1 MIDFIIHFDDHLKTL
16 IASQGPW
23 IYPILMAIF
32 FGETGLVILPFL
44 PGDTLLIACGITA
57 AENLLNPWLLSVL
70 LPIGAILG
78 DITNYWIARGFRRVV
93 ERGGKVPLVSEQLLA
108 RAHEVFEKH
117 GGKAVLMGRWI
128 PLVRTVVPFTAG
140 LIKMSFK
147 RFVAYSVAGNFLWV
161 GLFLWAGYGFGHI
174 KIVKENMPLVFMI
187 LFGCIVV
194 SLTLGAMRHAR
205 MSNKA
210 AAASG
215 VHPSPTS
222 PQ

>member
-16 IASQGPW
+16 IASQGAW

-44 PGDTLLIACGITA
+44 PGDTLLIACGIAA
-57 AENLLNPWLLSVL
+57 AEHLLNPWLLSLL
-70 LPIGAILG
+70 LPLAAILG
-78 DITNYWIARGFRRVV
+78 DITNYWIARGCRKVV
-93 ERGGKVPLVSEQLLA
+93 ERGGKVPLVSEHLLE

-147 RFVAYSVAGNFLWV
+147 RFVLYSIAGNILWV

-187 LFGCIVV
+187 LFGCIVA
-194 SLTLGAMRHAR
+194 SLTLGAIRHAR
-205 MSNKA
+205 MSKKTA
-210 AAASG
+210 APAG
-215 VHPSPTS
+215 MHPSHAR